1 MLYLAATP
9 IGNLGDITYRVVETL
24 QSCDEVWC
32 EDTRRTGQL
41 LQYLQIRKPLV
52 SCHEHTEKGRCP
64 LLLSRLQEGKNIV
77 YVSDAGMPGI
87 SDPGAVLLKACQKAG
102 LPVTVLPGAS
112 AVLTAA
118 VLSGLP
124 IQPFTFY
131 GFLPRD
137 NKPRREMLENLSR
150 CGHMAILYESPHRV
164 KDTLKDLLSLL
175 GDCPAALCR
184 ELTKMH
190 EEARHGTLS
199 SLIVSMEEEPRGE
212 CVLCVLVP
220 SKTSNDQEENPD
232 QLLLHLM
239 EELSLKDAAAE
250 AAKVLGLP
258 KKEVYRRALELR
270 EQHSSAE
277 EA

>member
-24 QSCDEVWC
+24 QCCDEVWC

-41 LQYLQIRKPLV
+41 LQYLQIKKPLV

-64 LLLSRLQEGKNIV
+64 LLLSKLQEGKNIV

-87 SDPGAVLLKACQKAG
+87 SDPGAVLLKACQETG
-102 LPVTVLPGAS
+102 LAVTVLPGAS

-131 GFLPRD
+131 GFLPRE
-137 NKPRREMLENLSR
+137 NKPRKEMLESLRR

-164 KDTLKDLLSLL
+164 KDTLSELLSLL

-190 EEARHGTLS
+190 EEARQGTLASLLS
-199 SLIVSMEEEPRGE
+199 STGKEPRGE

-220 SKTSNDQEENPD
+220 SETSKTQVEDPD

-270 EQHSSAE
+270 EQMKA
-277 EA
+277 

>member
-24 QSCDEVWC
+24 QKCDEVWC

-41 LQYLQIRKPLV
+41 LQYLQIKKPLV

-64 LLLSRLQEGKNIV
+64 LLLSKLQEGKEIV

-87 SDPGAVLLKACQKAG
+87 SDPGAVLLSACQEAG

-124 IQPFTFY
+124 IQPFTFF
-131 GFLPRD
+131 GFLPRE
-137 NKPRREMLENLSR
+137 NKPRKEMLESLRR
-150 CGHMAILYESPHRV
+150 CGHLAILYESPHRV
-164 KDTLKDLLSLL
+164 KDTLSELLALL

-184 ELTKMH
+184 ELTKLH
-190 EEARHGTLS
+190 EEARKGTLS
-199 SLIVSMEEEPRGE
+199 SLLASMEEEPRGE
-212 CVLCVLVP
+212 CVLCILVP
-220 SKTSNDQEENPD
+220 SEGIGEQTTDPD
-232 QLLLHLM
+232 QLLLSLM

-270 EQHSSAE
+270 EQQE
-277 EA
+277 Q

>member
-9 IGNLGDITYRVVETL
+9 IGNLGDITFRTVETL
-24 QSCDEVWC
+24 KTCDEVWC

-41 LQYLQIRKPLV
+41 LQYLGLKKPLI
-52 SCHEHTEKGRCP
+52 SCHEHTEKSRCP
-64 LLLSRLQEGKNIV
+64 LLIEKLRSGMNIV

-87 SDPGAVLLKACQKAG
+87 SDPGALLLSACQKEN

-124 IQPFTFY
+124 IQPFTFF

-137 NKPRREMLENLSR
+137 SKPRKQMLAQIAR
-150 CGHMAILYESPHRV
+150 CGHVAILYESPHRV
-164 KDTLKDLLSLL
+164 QNTLQELLALL

-184 ELTKMH
+184 ELTKLH
-190 EEARHGTLS
+190 EEIRRGTLT
-199 SLIVSMEEEPRGE
+199 SLLAEMEEEPRGE

-220 SKTSNDQEENPD
+220 EALSRPKAPD
-232 QLLLHLM
+232 PKVLLKQLLETM
-239 EELSLKDAAAE
+239 SIKDAAAE
-250 AAKVLGLP
+250 AAHQTGFS
-258 KKEVYRRALELR
+258 KKEMYRMALAL
-270 EQHSSAE
+270 Q
-277 EA
+277 EANDT

>member
-24 QSCDEVWC
+24 RDCDEVWC

-41 LQYLQIRKPLV
+41 LQYLQIKKPLV

-64 LLLSRLQEGKNIV
+64 LLLGKLQEGKKIV

-87 SDPGAVLLKACQKAG
+87 SDPGAVLLKACQEAA

-131 GFLPRD
+131 GFLPRE
-137 NKPRREMLENLSR
+137 NKPRKEMLESLHR

-164 KDTLKDLLSLL
+164 KDTLKELLSLL

-190 EEARHGTLS
+190 EEARQGTLA
-199 SLIVSMEEEPRGE
+199 SLLSSMEEEPRGE

-220 SKTSNDQEENPD
+220 SEASKVQVEDPD

-239 EELSLKDAAAE
+239 EESSLKDAAAE
-250 AAKVLGLP
+250 AAKVLGLS

-270 EQHSSAE
+270 EQMQI
-277 EA
+277 